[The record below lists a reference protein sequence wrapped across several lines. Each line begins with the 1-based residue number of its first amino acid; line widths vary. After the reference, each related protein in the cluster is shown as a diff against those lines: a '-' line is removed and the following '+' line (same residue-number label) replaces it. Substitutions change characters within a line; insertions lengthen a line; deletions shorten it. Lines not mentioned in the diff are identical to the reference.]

1 MPQLALLPLSLCPVP
16 VTVQA
21 GARVGVPV
29 SVRVQKKAAPFG
41 QGYQLRFIDVLIV
54 ISACGSV
61 AAAAA
66 AACFSLLGVCYG
78 CPFMSSVVFI
88 YPTGYNP
95 DWDIIW
101 RPLRAHKVPVRLR
114 ITASRGD
121 SSNAFETLFEI
132 IFLIFKFTKIV
143 SKIMLFC
150 QLSKVCSACVCVFI
164 HSYLSALSSA
174 AGREQAT

>member
-21 GARVGVPV
+21 EVRVGVPVPVPV

-66 AACFSLLGVCYG
+66 CWF
-78 CPFMSSVVFI
+78 
-88 YPTGYNP
+88 
-95 DWDIIW
+95 
-101 RPLRAHKVPVRLR
+101 
-114 ITASRGD
+114 
-121 SSNAFETLFEI
+121 
-132 IFLIFKFTKIV
+132 
-143 SKIMLFC
+143 
-150 QLSKVCSACVCVFI
+150 
-164 HSYLSALSSA
+164 LSAWCLLWLPLHVVC
-174 AGREQAT
+174 RLYIPYRI